1 MQQNSEIGFVMSLGP
16 YPATV
21 LPALGAANPGPAGA
35 APRAPP
41 PRGAGGVNDIW
52 LANF

>member
-1 MQQNSEIGFVMSLGP
+1 MSLAA

-21 LPALGAANPGPAGA
+21 LPALGAANPPAQ
-35 APRAPP
+35 APAQRLPAAPP
-41 PRGAGGVNDIW
+41 PRGAGGVKAIW